1 VVFLTDFTS
10 RLFQCTFFLA
20 LLIIPGLARAAGAPI
35 PFEAKYQVL
44 IDGKPRMESL
54 ISLRNENGT
63 WFMTSDGKGTKG
75 LAKIL
80 GAKTSERSKGTVE
93 NGIYTPAEYSQ
104 NSKVM
109 GNGKKWN
116 ATFDWA
122 DGQITTHHKEGESR
136 IEIQSGTIDPLSLTL
151 AVNQQLVAGRKEFSL
166 NVIDQEEIDQHDFS
180 AGVMESLSTSIGCF
194 ESIPVTRVRT
204 NSTRHSSGWYAKS
217 LNFIPVKM
225 KHGKEGGRQ
234 FEMNIIQLTL
244 NGETISGKSDCSK

>member
-1 VVFLTDFTS
+1 MTDFIS
-10 RLFQCTFFLA
+10 RLFQCTFFVS
-20 LLIIPGLARAAGAPI
+20 LLIIPGLARAAGEPI

-75 LAKIL
+75 LAKFL
-80 GAKTSERSKGTVE
+80 GAKTSERSRGTVE
-93 NGIYTPAEYSQ
+93 NGTYAPLEYSQ

-109 GNGKKWN
+109 GSGKKWT
-116 ATFDWA
+116 AIFERV
-122 DGQITTHHKEGESR
+122 DGQITTTHKEGESR
-136 IEIQSGTIDPLSLTL
+136 IEIQKGTNDPLSLTL
-151 AVNQQLVAGRKEFSL
+151 AMNQQLTAGRKEFSL
-166 NVIDQEEIDQHDFS
+166 KVIGEKEIDQHDYS
-180 AGVMESLSTSIGCF
+180 AGEMGSIGTSIGCF
-194 ESIPVTRVRT
+194 ESIPVRRVRT
-204 NSTRHSSGWYAKS
+204 NSTRHSSGWYAES

-244 NGETISGKSDCSK
+244 NGENISGKSDCSK